1 MSVRQQSQKNVRDN
15 VAYTLFLLKIPC
27 LLFLNPR
34 GHAYQMAMDSSSLL
48 LASLDRCRRR
58 KSRRRPLRPLPRQ
71 QAGGGTPSSGVDL
84 RGPDRRDR
92 LVLNHD
98 PITGQ
103 GSILQFL
110 PKSGL
115 AG

>member
-1 MSVRQQSQKNVRDN
+1 
-15 VAYTLFLLKIPC
+15 
-27 LLFLNPR
+27 
-34 GHAYQMAMDSSSLL
+34 MAMDSSSLL

-84 RGPDRRDR
+84 HGPDRRDR

-115 AG
+115 AGATNSVCTVPELKQLKEVLTV